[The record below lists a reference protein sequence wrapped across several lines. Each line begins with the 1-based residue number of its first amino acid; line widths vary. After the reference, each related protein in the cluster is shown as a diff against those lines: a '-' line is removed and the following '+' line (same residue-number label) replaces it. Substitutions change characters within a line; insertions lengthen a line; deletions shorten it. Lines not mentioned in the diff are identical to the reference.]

1 MNTRC
6 VFAIA
11 GGSIAALLLQTSTA
25 FPQTNP
31 AVPTFYRDVL
41 PILQK
46 HCQSCHRPGEM
57 AFPLTTYAQAVAHAS
72 AIRESVVTKKM
83 PPWLA
88 DPDYGHF
95 ANDPSLSQNEI
106 KALAMWADGGVPA
119 GDPRDAPPALPDRAP
134 GPARDLEPRATRR

>member
-11 GGSIAALLLQTSTA
+11 GGSIAVLLLQTTAA
-25 FPQTNP
+25 FPQSSS

-41 PILQK
+41 PILEK
-46 HCQSCHRPGEM
+46 HCQSCHRPGQM
-57 AFPLTTYAQAVAHAS
+57 AFPLTSYGQAAAHAN
-72 AIRESVVTKKM
+72 AVRNSVVTKKM

-95 ANDPSLSQNEI
+95 SNDPSLSQSEI
-106 KALAMWADGGVPA
+106 KTLATWTDGGAPA
-119 GDPRDAPPALPDRAP
+119 
-134 GPARDLEPRATRR
+134 

>member
-11 GGSIAALLLQTSTA
+11 AGCIAALLLQATAA
-25 FPQTNP
+25 FPQKSSP

-41 PILQK
+41 PILEK

-57 AFPLTTYAQAVAHAS
+57 AFPLTTYAQAAAHAS
-72 AIRESVVTKKM
+72 AIRESVAAKKM

-88 DPDYGHF
+88 DPNFGHF
-95 ANDPSLSQNEI
+95 SNDPSLSQNEI
-106 KALAMWADGGVPA
+106 KALAMWSDGRAAA
-119 GDPRDAPPALPDRAP
+119 GD
-134 GPARDLEPRATRR
+134 ARV